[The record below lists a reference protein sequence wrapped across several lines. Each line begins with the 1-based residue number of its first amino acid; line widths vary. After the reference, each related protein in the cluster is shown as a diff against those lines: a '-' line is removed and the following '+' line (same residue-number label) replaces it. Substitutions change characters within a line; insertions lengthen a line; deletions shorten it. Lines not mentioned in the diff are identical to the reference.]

1 MRGKGHDDAVSGN
14 QCGIT
19 PAYAGKSAPFLK
31 KTTQSWDHPRVCGEK
46 RRPETT
52 KPGRLGS
59 PPRMRGKVCSGVL
72 YPLFIR
78 ITPAY
83 AGKRISPPPRRSE
96 SRDHPRVCGEKVDIL
111 GLVSSPLG
119 SPPRMRGKGSLQ
131 QQPTRRRITPAYA
144 GKSDKA
150 KRSSRQCKDHPRV
163 CGEKH
168 LCAQF

>member
-1 MRGKGHDDAVSGN
+1 MRGKAGAVKTKFN
-14 QCGIT
+14 QIRIT
-19 PAYAGKSAPFLK
+19 PAYAGKRLG
-31 KTTQSWDHPRVCGEK
+31 KTGDRADGQDHPRVCGEK

-163 CGEKH
+163 CGEKQ